1 MLHAVPVRSAGK
13 EHDHPYPQKGAFMCA
28 TGLTNREDVE
38 TREPI
43 LDTVDRV
50 SELCFGLFMALTFVG
65 AVSAATAGE
74 DAGRKMMYTALG
86 CNLAWGLADGV
97 MFLVR
102 TLANRG
108 RRLTLALTVKNE
120 PDAATGVR
128 AIRNALPKLM
138 KTIVADTELE
148 LIRARLAAKT
158 ALPSRPRLVLDD
170 YIGAVGI
177 FLIVVLSTLPVAL
190 PFILFKDVSTAL
202 IVSRVL
208 TLAMLFC
215 AGIALGRHAGFGGW
229 KAGFA
234 MTALGVALTMAIIEC
249 ISKSA
254 FIVSTLSL

>member
-1 MLHAVPVRSAGK
+1 MNAA
-13 EHDHPYPQKGAFMCA
+13 
-28 TGLTNREDVE
+28 GLTHEEDAE

-74 DAGRKMMYTALG
+74 DAGRKMLYTALG

-102 TLANRG
+102 TLTNRG
-108 RRLTLALTVKNE
+108 RRLTLALTIKNE
-120 PDAATGVR
+120 PEAAAGVSALR
-128 AIRNALPKLM
+128 DALPKLM
-138 KTIVADTELE
+138 KSLVADTELE
-148 LIRARLAAKT
+148 LIRARLAAMT
-158 ALPSRPRLVLDD
+158 TLPNRPRLVLDD

-190 PFILFKDVSTAL
+190 PFVLLKDTSTAL
-202 IVSRVL
+202 IASRVL

-229 KAGFA
+229 IAGLA
-234 MTALGVALTMAIIEC
+234 MVALGVALTMAII
-249 ISKSA
+249 A
-254 FIVSTLSL
+254 LGG